1 MPFSFKRLLVGQPLA
16 SSEEENQ
23 RLGKPTGLAVFASDA
38 ISSTAYATE
47 EILLVLL
54 MAVAFP
60 KTHSYLVPLAIA
72 AVVLLAIVLTSY
84 RQTVYAYPNGGGA
97 YVVSRRNLGETPAL
111 VAAASLLVDYTLTV
125 AVSVSSGV
133 AAIASAVPSVR
144 SDGARVAL
152 ALAFVILM
160 TMANLRGLREAGRA
174 FAVPTYFYVV
184 MLGSMLVWG
193 LTRVFA
199 FDLGVIESSPE
210 QAAEFAADH
219 DLAANA
225 GLFVLLRAFSSGA
238 VVLSGVEAIS
248 NGVPAFRK
256 PEAKNASTTLTLM
269 GLILGAGFLGISVMA
284 HHLQPVVDEGG
295 ETVLSQMGAAV
306 FGDGNPLYYL
316 LQFGT
321 FAILIL
327 AANTAYN
334 AFPGLSSLVAGDG
347 FLPRQLATRGDR
359 LVFSNGILALAGMA
373 SLLIVVF
380 RADVSGLIPLY
391 AVGVFT
397 GFTLSQAGMIRHHRR
412 EREPGWQ
419 RGLVI
424 SAVGCV
430 ATGVVLVVV
439 VVSKFKS
446 GAWIPA
452 LVIPVIVFGF
462 KAIHRHYQR
471 IAQALEA
478 PATYKARRRTHT
490 VIVLVGRIH
499 KGSLE
504 ALAYARSLHPDRLI
518 ALTVVQR
525 TEEQEAITAAWEQ
538 RQIPVEL
545 RILYSPYRELSRP
558 VMAFVD
564 ELDAAHEDDF
574 LTVVLPEYVLDHW
587 YEGVLHNQT
596 ALILRNRLRARP
608 NTVVTSIP
616 YHLRGEDV
624 EIVGAAD

>member
-1 MPFSFKRLLVGQPLA
+1 M
-16 SSEEENQ
+16 
-23 RLGKPTGLAVFASDA
+23 
-38 ISSTAYATE
+38 
-47 EILLVLL
+47 
-54 MAVAFP
+54 
-60 KTHSYLVPLAIA
+60 
-72 AVVLLAIVLTSY
+72 
-84 RQTVYAYPNGGGA
+84 
-97 YVVSRRNLGETPAL
+97 
-111 VAAASLLVDYTLTV
+111 
-125 AVSVSSGV
+125 
-133 AAIASAVPSVR
+133 
-144 SDGARVAL
+144 
-152 ALAFVILM
+152 
-160 TMANLRGLREAGRA
+160 
-174 FAVPTYFYVV
+174 
-184 MLGSMLVWG
+184 
-193 LTRVFA
+193 
-199 FDLGVIESSPE
+199 
-210 QAAEFAADH
+210 AAEFAADH

-295 ETVLSQMGAAV
+295 ATVLSPMGAAV

>member
-54 MAVAFP
+54 LAVAFP

-184 MLGSMLVWG
+184 MLGSMLAWG
-193 LTRVFA
+193 LMRVFA
-199 FDLGVIESSPE
+199 FDLGPIESSPE
-210 QAAEFAADH
+210 QAAQFDAEH

-225 GLFVLLRAFSSGA
+225 GLFVLLKAFSSGA

-256 PEAKNASTTLTLM
+256 PESRNASTTLTLM
-269 GLILGAGFLGISVMA
+269 GLILGLGFLGISVLA
-284 HHLQPVVDEGG
+284 HHLLPVVDEGG
-295 ETVLSQMGAAV
+295 ETVLSQMAAAV

-334 AFPGLSSLVAGDG
+334 AFPGLSSLVAADG

-359 LVFSNGILALAGMA
+359 LVFSNGILVLAGMA
-373 SLLIVVF
+373 SLLIVAF

-412 EREPGWQ
+412 ERQPGWE

-424 SAVGCV
+424 SAVGCA
-430 ATGVVLVVV
+430 ATGVVLAVV
-439 VVSKFKS
+439 VVSKFKI

-452 LVIPVIVFGF
+452 VVIPVIVLGF
-462 KAIHRHYQR
+462 KAIQRHYRR
-471 IAQALEA
+471 IERALEA

-490 VIVLVGRIH
+490 VMVLVGRIH

-518 ALTVVQR
+518 AVTVVQ
-525 TEEQEAITAAWEQ
+525 TTKEQEDITAAWEQ

-558 VMAFVD
+558 VMAFID